1 MEEEKVTWCQRACD
15 TLQQLAAEINE
26 DDKRVVIALFGQ
38 GAEATVGLA
47 GKHEELVSHLSA
59 AMASQPKLLKLILE
73 AVEVCSNMQ
82 KTNKSS

>member
-15 TLQQLAAEINE
+15 TLQQLTAEIND
-26 DDKRVVIALFGQ
+26 DDKRVVLVLFGQ

-47 GKHEELVSHLSA
+47 GKHEELVGHLSS

-73 AVEVCSNMQ
+73 AVEVCSNIQ

>member
-15 TLQQLAAEINE
+15 TLQQLTAEVN
-26 DDKRVVIALFGQ
+26 DNDTRVVLALFGQ

-47 GKHEELVSHLSA
+47 GKHEELVGHLSA

-73 AVEVCSNMQ
+73 ALEVCSGMQ
-82 KTNKSS
+82 KTNKTS